1 MDTTNNISSNLR
13 ERWDYYDPIESS
25 IELNELF
32 DALSKAQGEM
42 EEAKTDSKNPFFKSN
57 YADLASIIRASR
69 KVLAKHGLS
78 VIQPVRTFQD
88 KRYLFTRLGHSSG
101 QWIEGGIPL
110 CPPKE
115 DIQSLGSYIT
125 YLRRYCYAAMVGVV
139 SSGED
144 DDGEKAMDRKTIDKM
159 VYCERQ
165 KV

>member
-1 MDTTNNISSNLR
+1 METEFSRDPK

-32 DALSKAQGEM
+32 NALAKAQGEM

-69 KVLAKHGLS
+69 KALAKYGLS
-78 VIQPVRTFQD
+78 VAQPVRTFQG
-88 KRYLFTRLGHSSG
+88 KRYLFTRLGHASG

-110 CPPKE
+110 SPPKE

-139 SSGED
+139 ASGED
-144 DDGEKAMDRKTIDKM
+144 DDGEKAMNRKTVDKI
-159 VYCERQ
+159 VHYEPK

>member
-1 MDTTNNISSNLR
+1 METEFSRDPK

-32 DALSKAQGEM
+32 NALAKAQGEM

-69 KVLAKHGLS
+69 KALAKYGLS
-78 VIQPVRTFQD
+78 VTQPVRTFQG
-88 KRYLFTRLGHSSG
+88 KRYLFTRLGHASG

-110 CPPKE
+110 SPPKE

-139 SSGED
+139 ASGED
-144 DDGEKAMDRKTIDKM
+144 DDGEKAMNRKTVDKI
-159 VYCERQ
+159 VHYEPK